1 MKQNSNLDSDM
12 YLSPGQEQVQTIYL
26 VCDSNPLKT
35 CSQRLLSPLSYSVIT
50 NTFLVTFYDLPFHQ
64 IY

>member
-1 MKQNSNLDSDM
+1 MKQNSNLGLDM

-26 VCDSNPLKT
+26 IRASNPLKT
-35 CSQRLLSPLSYSVIT
+35 CSQRLLSPLCYPVIT
-50 NTFLVTFYDLPFHQ
+50 NTFLVTFYDLSFHQ

>member
-1 MKQNSNLDSDM
+1 MKQNSNFGSDM
-12 YLSPGQEQVQTIYL
+12 YLSLVQEQVQTIDL
-26 VCDSNPLKT
+26 LFDSNPLKIH
-35 CSQRLLSPLSYSVIT
+35 SKKPLSPLSHPVIT

>member
-1 MKQNSNLDSDM
+1 MKQNSNFGSDM

-26 VCDSNPLKT
+26 LFDSNPLKA
-35 CSQRLLSPLSYSVIT
+35 CSKKLLSPLSHPVIT